1 MKRVHQTTPA
11 LFMSVILFTT
21 AGCSSDDERPMM
33 ADVAAAANV
42 TRITELK
49 CDKTNDGKPGYLC
62 WFKSPEISSYAEA
75 VRVQK
80 GFFGWKKISN

>member
-1 MKRVHQTTPA
+1 
-11 LFMSVILFTT
+11 MSILRQVTKISCITVCATVVI
-21 AGCSSDDERPMM
+21 ACSGDDRPMV
-33 ADVAAAANV
+33 ADVASAANV

-62 WFKSPEISSYAEA
+62 WFKSPEINSYAEA

-80 GFFGWKKISN
+80 GFFGWKKIAN

>member
-1 MKRVHQTTPA
+1 MNITHLTTPA
-11 LFMSVILFTT
+11 LLSAILLAT
-21 AGCSSDDERPMM
+21 AGCSNGDERPMM